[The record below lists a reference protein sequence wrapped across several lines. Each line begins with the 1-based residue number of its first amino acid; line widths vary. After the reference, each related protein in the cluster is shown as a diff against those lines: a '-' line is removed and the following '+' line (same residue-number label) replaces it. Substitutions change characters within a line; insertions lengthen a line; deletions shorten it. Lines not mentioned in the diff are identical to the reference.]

1 MLSLIFVLINA
12 RSSTETLGGWA
23 IPAATDIACVLAV
36 LAVVGSRLPAA
47 VRTILLTPA
56 VVDDLIAIIAVFYTS
71 SLQLHYL
78 LPLLVPIVAYAFVVR
93 RCELLLSTGIHA
105 TIAGVVWAFMVSV
118 SVSEK
123 ARDGSSPWACRYPRA
138 SPAPR
143 FRGADLDPSIAWSDV
158 IGIAA
163 LVGIGFT
170 ESLLIAE
177 LSCGVRSAYSDA
189 SKIAILT
196 GLVIAAVIGAIILGL
211 RHRAYARWEST
222 AETEEFPAVVV
233 A

>member
-93 RCELLLSTGIHA
+93 RCDLLLNTGIHA
-105 TIAGVVWAFMVSV
+105 TIAGVVWAFMVSASVPERARAMGAHHGLADTLEHHLRPV
-118 SVSEK
+118 S
-123 ARDGSSPWACRYPRA
+123 A
-138 SPAPR
+138 APTSTR
-143 FRGADLDPSIAWSDV
+143 PSRGAM
-158 IGIAA
+158 
-163 LVGIGFT
+163 
-170 ESLLIAE
+170 
-177 LSCGVRSAYSDA
+177 R
-189 SKIAILT
+189 
-196 GLVIAAVIGAIILGL
+196 
-211 RHRAYARWEST
+211 
-222 AETEEFPAVVV
+222 
-233 A
+233 